1 LLGRRLLHL
10 YIFLLQHRP
19 TARDLHTLLITF
31 LYYALDD
38 VADVRAKTSR
48 EYVKQAHHRA
58 KAANDSM
65 TKDLMDLDDQRS
77 AKRKSSRS
85 GKDKGMAEKSEAKT
99 AKKEKKER
107 KKGEECDDDE
117 VASTTTATK
126 KLSRKM
132 MKKNHGSLL
141 RVFKGKAK
149 KSSSP
154 RANETAPSGLAKQI
168 AKQRKKAQKEIE
180 EQEREKEKKEKK
192 RRARE
197 ERKRREEEEE
207 AAAAAVEEE
216 RQQQH
221 KQSLL
226 SPSAGHRPRGASFD
240 HRMDDA
246 DWEWQISE
254 TDSVTDE
261 SDVDQKAARQQREK
275 ERREVLNAKGVC
287 SASSPNLMTA
297 PFVTPPPPPP
307 PPGGIRSSHAATSSP
322 PTPPLPPPAHSI
334 SLPSFRRKN
343 SGNASSPPAQQSAEL
358 SPTGEDK
365 ETPRGRAQRRTI
377 AVPNKEKRKKREKAR
392 SKEDSDASFDS
403 SSDVEARKRSAH
415 TAGTPPNRYVYSL

>member
-1 LLGRRLLHL
+1 
-10 YIFLLQHRP
+10 
-19 TARDLHTLLITF
+19 
-31 LYYALDD
+31 
-38 VADVRAKTSR
+38 VADKRAKTSR
-48 EYVKQAHHRA
+48 EYVKQAHHRV

-65 TKDLMDLDDQRS
+65 TKDLMGLDDQRS
-77 AKRKSSRS
+77 AKRKSARS
-85 GKDKGMAEKSEAKT
+85 GKDKGMAEKSEAQT

-107 KKGEECDDDE
+107 KKGEEECDDDE
-117 VASTTTATK
+117 VASTTTTK
-126 KLSRKM
+126 KLSRKV

-168 AKQRKKAQKEIE
+168 AKQRKKAQKEME
-180 EQEREKEKKEKK
+180 EREREKEKKEKK

-197 ERKRREEEEE
+197 ERKRREEEE

-226 SPSAGHRPRGASFD
+226 SPSEGHRPRGASFD

-261 SDVDQKAARQQREK
+261 SDVDRKAARQQREK
-275 ERREVLNAKGVC
+275 ERREVLSAKGAC
-287 SASSPNLMTA
+287 SASSPNLTTA

-334 SLPSFRRKN
+334 SLPSLRRKN
-343 SGNASSPPAQQSAEL
+343 LSNASSPPAQQSGEL

-377 AVPNKEKRKKREKAR
+377 AVPNKEKDKEKRKKREKAR

-403 SSDVEARKRSAH
+403 SSDVEARKRSGASAH
-415 TAGTPPNRYVYSL
+415 TAGTPIAYVGILYECCSRMLPLLFSDHPSVNWRLSMKPGEV